1 MWLIRVIIWDIHGK
15 FLQERN
21 QMEEKREA
29 LESKM
34 DFIVTNEEKDI
45 SYQEVKEKTENFL
58 KPDYINKEI
67 LFDIVNRIEIDENKK
82 VYIYF
87 NFGVE
92 GENNVSIS

>member
-1 MWLIRVIIWDIHGK
+1 M
-15 FLQERN
+15 QERN

>member
-82 VYIYF
+82 FYIYF

>member
-58 KPDYINKEI
+58 KPDYINK
-67 LFDIVNRIEIDENKK
+67 
-82 VYIYF
+82 
-87 NFGVE
+87 
-92 GENNVSIS
+92 